1 MVVPFARLFQPIASL
16 RPLLTRGLPQSD
28 LDKLFRLRSK
38 IDYSQG
44 IPVNPANRPIAPP
57 QEFSAQAFS
66 ASPFE
71 AQSFRIPGGISPRT
85 RPIPGGS
92 IDDVVITPSIA
103 ESYEPRIARS
113 TPFQEPPV
121 RRWGAGAFESR
132 EITVG
137 LKGGGRMTYTPLQPD
152 EIIDVE
158 KALKQDP
165 GLAYVNVLLN
175 LDDAK
180 NPQEFARAL
189 SQASIVRK
197 NLVLEPNFQDILNST
212 LARNS
217 RRMGIT
223 DTDYED
229 IISPILYRNSPELP
243 SERAAES
250 FTEFGKRQDW
260 AARMTS
266 SEELAVDTRK
276 IIASTKRIEN
286 LDELDIK
293 GNGSI
298 YRMFVAGELT
308 PEDAKKLIDQVNY
321 RRINLLQSDG
331 VISKSVK
338 NRIRDEGGVRG
349 IALLDPSILR
359 GSDGQKAQIYKAAIQ
374 TSESSD
380 ELAQV
385 YSIIQ
390 SDVTSPAYLDVLEEA
405 IAAKTSIIGD
415 IEDVARVRA
424 PQVARSTI
432 DEESIASANRA
443 ITQDEA
449 RRALD
454 DDTRPAFPGDDVDP
468 EETTNRR
475 LVTNPETGQ
484 LEEVV
489 EGGAT
494 NKMLNR
500 SLSTPPEPPSVPP
513 GQSGMLPGNE
523 RNVGPG
529 AYNSRTVDNAQQAD
543 ITIAIAA
550 NRGTGGE
557 WLTERAALGGA
568 GVRRGINKRGQEA
581 WVSDYGS
588 DGQYGRV
595 TALEKIDH
603 LSADIDSHV
612 DSIVSQLNRVSAQQG
627 RPVIINGAGNGLASL
642 PSQAEADAFARHL
655 IKRIVENPNRSFEI
669 DYLVTG
675 GQNGYDVA
683 LAKAAK
689 AYGIRVRINPP
700 YTSRGSIMLQDP
712 NDIENMIFMSPEEYV
727 RKHKL
732 DTGDIGADY

>member
-1 MVVPFARLFQPIASL
+1 M
-16 RPLLTRGLPQSD
+16 
-28 LDKLFRLRSK
+28 
-38 IDYSQG
+38 DYSQG

-71 AQSFRIPGGISPRT
+71 AQSFRIPGGVSPRT

-92 IDDVVITPSIA
+92 IDNVVITPSIA

-121 RRWGAGAFESR
+121 RRWGAGAFEPR

-250 FTEFGKRQDW
+250 FTEFGGRQDW

-266 SEELAVDTRK
+266 SEELAVNTRK

-385 YSIIQ
+385 YSVIQ

-405 IAAKTSIIGD
+405 ITAKTSIIGD
-415 IEDVARVRA
+415 IEDVARVRG
-424 PQVARSTI
+424 PQLARSTV
-432 DEESIASANRA
+432 DEESVTSANRA
-443 ITQDEA
+443 LVENEA
-449 RRALD
+449 RRAASDTSRPEFPRDVEDISPEDTIFRGFLTED
-454 DDTRPAFPGDDVDP
+454 GSVVDKLSEGQKWAKDENKKRIEAVVGGAKSRLIDASKEAALPPPKNRRPWLMSYRDSPNHPMKPEFAGESTMDLILSGNRTGTTRPSNYNIDVGDAIDF
-468 EETTNRR
+468 
-475 LVTNPETGQ
+475 
-484 LEEVV
+484 
-489 EGGAT
+489 A
-494 NKMLNR
+494 
-500 SLSTPPEPPSVPP
+500 
-513 GQSGMLPGNE
+513 
-523 RNVGPG
+523 
-529 AYNSRTVDNAQQAD
+529 DN
-543 ITIAIAA
+543 
-550 NRGTGGE
+550 N
-557 WLTERAALGGA
+557 
-568 GVRRGINKRGQEA
+568 
-581 WVSDYGS
+581 
-588 DGQYGRV
+588 GRV
-595 TALEKIDH
+595 
-603 LSADIDSHV
+603 
-612 DSIVSQLNRVSAQQG
+612 
-627 RPVIINGAGNGLASL
+627 
-642 PSQAEADAFARHL
+642 
-655 IKRIVENPNRSFEI
+655 
-669 DYLVTG
+669 
-675 GQNGYDVA
+675 
-683 LAKAAK
+683 
-689 AYGIRVRINPP
+689 IRVEITKAP
-700 YTSRGSIMLQDP
+700 YQLPTSSDP
-712 NDIENMIFMSPEEYV
+712 DMMQRYRTRWSELEGWDPYLYDQYAGQWQFQY
-727 RKHKL
+727 KL
-732 DTGDIGADY
+732 LGEITN